1 MRMQGIFIGLLFLVF
16 LLQSCT
22 KEMSKRETTASPQI
36 QQSTRAA
43 QAQLAMMLA
52 LEQAPHR
59 SRAEVLQVAQHN
71 LGVKGQDALR
81 GNLLEIDYVLT
92 PSQTIELTSASPEGS
107 SLVDTMLYIVNKRNN
122 GGFCVLSGDKRLP
135 EILAFS
141 DTGHLDKDS
150 VSITPGLVIFWDL
163 LPLYYTKTLS
173 QFHTSLDSLQ
183 LLSKPQRPVD
193 TVAREDWR
201 SEVTEWKIVRKTPNY
216 VPVCWGQGEPFNNA
230 APKKGG
236 VRATAGC
243 VATAT
248 VQLLAAFRY
257 PPSYQGMNFDWDF
270 LTRKK
275 YIGKYTSQERSRFDS
290 QVAFLFRKIGDKL
303 CNSWGKE
310 ESSADD
316 KNVPKVLKSMG
327 FRHPS
332 SRTKYNQKGI
342 YESLDYGCPVVMGGY
357 SHAVQ
362 IGGLTIPYKG
372 GHAWLCDG
380 YFEKQ
385 RSWVIIDNRT
395 EEIVASGTTALAYMH
410 CNWGWYGARNGYLNA
425 GVFDASCEPNYPDR
439 DYELQGNV
447 DQHYQYELTN
457 ILYIYP

>member
-1 MRMQGIFIGLLFLVF
+1 MRIQGIFIGLLFLV
-16 LLQSCT
+16 LLLLSCT
-22 KEMSKRETTASPQI
+22 KEMPKKETTASPQI

-92 PSQTIELTSASPEGS
+92 PRQTIELTSASPEGS

-150 VSITPGLVIFWDL
+150 VSITPGLAIFWDL

-248 VQLLAAFRY
+248 AQLLAAFKY
-257 PPSYQGMNFDWDF
+257 PPTYKGMTFDWKL
-270 LTRKK
+270 LTREKDIRK
-275 YIGKYTSQERSRFDS
+275 YSPQERSQFDQ
-290 QVAFLFRKIGDKL
+290 QVAFLFRKIGNKL
-303 CNSWGKE
+303 CNSWGR
-310 ESSADD
+310 ESTSADD

-362 IGGLTIPYKG
+362 IGGLTIPYKE